1 MIPRMEQAARRGY
14 VAVAADLRHHGT
26 RAATPTSYARALE
39 ASLRG
44 LPARGPLPPVAPA
57 SYLLDSVY
65 DLTHVL
71 DYLCLRGDVDTSR
84 IGALG
89 VGHGGTVAWL
99 LAASDERVAATATVL
114 GAVDFQSL
122 IDARRFGD
130 HVGTVRSTGYLML
143 DLPRSSEHALALGEA
158 VRGWSKNAKGNE
170 AIAAPPPLRRKRRRR
185 PASRGGDRL
194 AMGLRMHFSAPRA
207 MCAIAPRPL
216 FIAAGELDSKLPVEA
231 VEATEAALDIAY
243 ADAPDGTCV
252 VRIYRDV
259 MDTVPVAVDDDVD
272 VWLDA
277 KLLVS

>member
-1 MIPRMEQAARRGY
+1 MLD
-14 VAVAADLRHHGT
+14 AVC
-26 RAATPTSYARALE
+26 
-39 ASLRG
+39 
-44 LPARGPLPPVAPA
+44 
-57 SYLLDSVY
+57 

-71 DYLCLRGDVDTSR
+71 DYLCLRGDDDTSR

-99 LAASDERVAATATVL
+99 LAASEVRVAATATVL

-231 VEATEAALDIAY
+231 VEATAAALDIAY
-243 ADAPDGTCV
+243 ADTPDGTCM
-252 VRIYRDV
+252 VRIYRGV
-259 MDTVPVAVDDDVD
+259 MESSRRGRRRGCVA
-272 VWLDA
+272 
-277 KLLVS
+277 

>member
-71 DYLCLRGDVDTSR
+71 DYLCLRGDDDTSR

-231 VEATEAALDIAY
+231 VEATAAALDIAY
-243 ADAPDGTCV
+243 ADTPDGTCM
-252 VRIYRDV
+252 VRIYRGV
-259 MDTVPVAVDDDVD
+259 MESSRRGRRRGCVA
-272 VWLDA
+272 
-277 KLLVS
+277 

>member
-1 MIPRMEQAARRGY
+1 M
-14 VAVAADLRHHGT
+14 
-26 RAATPTSYARALE
+26 
-39 ASLRG
+39 
-44 LPARGPLPPVAPA
+44 PARGPLPPVAPA

-114 GAVDFQSL
+114 GAVDFQWL

-130 HVGTVRSTGYLML
+130 YVGTVRSTGYLEL
-143 DLPRSSEHALALGEA
+143 DLPRSSAQALALGEA
-158 VRGWSKNAKGNE
+158 VRGWSKSAKGKE
-170 AIAAPPPLRRKRRRR
+170 AIAAAPRSAGKDGDDL
-185 PASRGGDRL
+185 PAAVAERVLDRL
-194 AMGLRMHFSAPRA
+194 AMGLRTHFSAPRA